1 MLLAALR
8 DLQWRRKRFIITI
21 AGTALVFAMS
31 LLMSGLSNSF
41 TVEIDRTLDDQR
53 AQRWISRDD
62 VAGAFSP
69 GSFLTLAD
77 VTKISETVGSGVV
90 WAPLLYGAAAI
101 TTESG
106 TVLNV
111 NVMGVESGKLGAPQ
125 RVTAGS
131 PDLDPGT
138 AIVPEIL
145 GSKIGESINISG
157 TSFQVSG
164 IVEKASLVAGTPTVT
179 LNIAEAQKVILGGQ
193 PLISMV
199 LAQPD
204 PTSSLDE
211 LPVPDGFQAFTRAEV
226 TADLLRPLENPV
238 ASIDFVKILL
248 WMVAALIIAS
258 VVYLTVL
265 ERTRDIAVF
274 KATGSST
281 WSIGMG
287 ICLQA
292 VILAVLASIIGIG
305 LAVVLAPMFPMEV
318 AVSSGA
324 MVMLPFL
331 AIVVG
336 VLAGLIG
343 VRRTVRVEPATAFGG
358 P

>member
-8 DLQWRRKRFIITI
+8 DLQWRRRRFVITI
-21 AGTALVFAMS
+21 AGTALVFSMS
-31 LLMSGLSNSF
+31 LLMSGLSNAF
-41 TVEIDRTLDDQR
+41 TVEIDRTLDDQG
-53 AQRWISRDD
+53 AQAWISRND

-69 GSFLTLAD
+69 GSFLTESD
-77 VTKISETVGSGVV
+77 VVTISSSVTEGSS
-90 WAPLLYGAAAI
+90 APLLYGAAAI
-101 TTESG
+101 TTTSG
-106 TVLNV
+106 TILNV
-111 NVMGVESGKLGAPQ
+111 NIIGIEPGRLGAPNQ
-125 RVTAGS
+125 VMSGS
-131 PDLDPGT
+131 TDLPPGT
-138 AIVPEIL
+138 VIVPEVL
-145 GSKIGESINISG
+145 DVAVGETISISG
-157 TSFQVSG
+157 ADFEVSG
-164 IVEKASLVAGTPTVT
+164 IVKKASLVAGTPTLT
-179 LNIAEAQKVILGGQ
+179 LNLVEAQQVLLGGQ
-193 PLISMV
+193 HLVSMV
-199 LAQPD
+199 LA
-204 PTSSLDE
+204 TGRATI
-211 LPVPDGFQAFTRAEV
+211 PDGYTAFTREQV
-226 TADLLRPLENPV
+226 TADLLRPLKNPV

-281 WSIGMG
+281 ASIGAG

-305 LAVVLAPMFPMEV
+305 LAVILAPQFPMDV
-318 AVSSGA
+318 AVSSTA
-324 MVMLPFL
+324 MVLLPFL

-336 VLAGLIG
+336 VFAGLIG